1 MDNGNSYVSPLTCSE
16 VGVGLNSSVV
26 YQIIES
32 AEERA
37 KREEA
42 KFMREE
48 ARLRREEAKE
58 EVLHVEYFVRIDG
71 RMQSKEGYTNSRRI
85 FSNIDIIN
93 SKISTRKYRWKI
105 HVTPIEDDKKL
116 TEVQHSDGGCIRV
129 REQGKDYGDKVDGI
143 HEVDNEWWKEV
154 DEDESYF
161 IEYYE
166 GVWVTRD
173 CEPP

>member
-26 YQIIES
+26 YQIIEL

-42 KFMREE
+42 KFM
-48 ARLRREEAKE
+48 REEAKE

-93 SKISTRKYRWKI
+93 SKISTR
-105 HVTPIEDDKKL
+105 
-116 TEVQHSDGGCIRV
+116 
-129 REQGKDYGDKVDGI
+129 
-143 HEVDNEWWKEV
+143 
-154 DEDESYF
+154 
-161 IEYYE
+161 
-166 GVWVTRD
+166 
-173 CEPP
+173 